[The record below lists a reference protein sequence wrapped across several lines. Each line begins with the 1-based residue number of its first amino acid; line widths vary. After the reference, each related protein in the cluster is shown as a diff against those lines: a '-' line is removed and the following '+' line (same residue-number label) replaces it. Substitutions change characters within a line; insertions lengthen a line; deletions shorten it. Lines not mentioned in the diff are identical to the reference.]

1 MLENHKYAVVDIE
14 TTGHSS
20 ANGDR
25 IIQLAIVFI
34 ENSEITSSFN
44 TFVNP
49 QKQIPLF
56 IQDLTNIM
64 EKDVKDA
71 PRFEEIAPK
80 VLEMLQD
87 HIFVAHNTN
96 FDLTFLQQELKRV
109 GLPKLV
115 CKSIDTVEFAKLMFP
130 NVYSYKLQDIANEL
144 KIELESAH
152 RADDDAMATAYL
164 LLKCFD
170 QLQTLPMKT
179 IELLHKRS
187 FQLKSNLALIFFEV
201 LTMKRK
207 IYDPQNYLEYRGI
220 PLRSDR
226 EVLVTGHGKITYPSF
241 PEDKKHLFQQGT
253 LKLEERAG
261 QFELM
266 DKIHLALS
274 ESREIV
280 CEAETGIG
288 KTLGYLIPAVIHG
301 IEQGKPIIIS
311 TYTTHL
317 IDQLIN
323 EELPKLYDILN
334 INLRVAKLK
343 GINHYIDLY
352 RFWEHLQQDD
362 ESYDETFTIMQILV
376 WLTITEEGDLSELNV
391 SGGGLLFVDKIRRTS
406 EKMISDIKGIDFYE
420 RALSRSKHCDI
431 LVTNHSM
438 IIADKDRENKLLDN
452 GCATIIDEAHQM
464 IHASISRKERIF
476 SYTNWK
482 YILGQFGTLDT
493 DHLLY
498 KLSLIHVS
506 LSVRIRIEKLF
517 VNVVESFDD
526 AMSHIISSIQSFPH
540 KSKSTKRTNTMEEL
554 ELDKTHFIKVAK
566 NLQTFIYSTK
576 PYIGSSKKKLLDQQL
591 VVIVNEWEYW
601 LRELEI
607 KVSEWDEIFLQDGEE
622 EAKWLELDN
631 RSVPGSLTIIKRPLN
646 YQEDIKEAMAPLRA
660 NGGIIWTSGTLT
672 VPSNKYFITSQ
683 LGLSPSVPIHQF
695 KVESNFYNGAELLI
709 IEDMPDIQQVSQS
722 DYIESVAEAIVQTVL
737 VTGGRC
743 FVLFTSQDMLRK
755 TVELI
760 QETNLLE
767 DYMLF
772 AQGITTG
779 SRMRLLKSFQRF
791 SKSVLFGTNSF
802 WEGVDVPGE
811 ALSVVIMVRLP
822 FSSPDDPLF
831 KKRAELMSK
840 NGLNPFSSYSLPE
853 AVLRFRQGFG
863 RLIRS
868 SADKGVFIVLDRRI
882 ETKSYGVD
890 FLQAIP
896 NIPVKKVSL
905 ENIVLEL
912 ENWYTNKDEY

>member
-20 ANGDR
+20 TNGDR

-34 ENSEITSSFN
+34 EDNKITDSFN

-49 QKQIPLF
+49 KKPIPLF
-56 IQDLTNIM
+56 IQDLTNIK
-64 EKDVKDA
+64 EVDVKDA

-96 FDLTFLQQELKRV
+96 FDLTFIQQELKRV
-109 GLPKLV
+109 GLPKLI

-130 NVYSYKLQDIANEL
+130 NMYSYKLQDLAAEL

-152 RADDDAMATAYL
+152 RADDDAKATAYL
-164 LLKCFD
+164 LLNCFE
-170 QLQTLPMKT
+170 QLQLLPLKT

-201 LTMKRK
+201 LTWKRTK
-207 IYDPQNYLEYRGI
+207 IDSVDYLSYRGI
-220 PLRSDR
+220 PLKDVKEEIFSRG
-226 EVLVTGHGKITYPSF
+226 EGLAYPTSK
-241 PEDKKHLFQQGT
+241 EEKELLFQKGKF
-253 LKLEERAG
+253 KLEERIG
-261 QFELM
+261 QYALM
-266 DKIHLALS
+266 DEIHQALS

-288 KTLGYLIPAVIHG
+288 KTLGYLIPAAIYG
-301 IEQGKPIIIS
+301 IGQGKPVIIS

-317 IDQLIN
+317 IDQLIT

-343 GINHYIDLY
+343 GISHYIDLY
-352 RFWEHLQQDD
+352 RFWEHLQQED

-376 WLTITEEGDLSELNV
+376 WLTITDEGDLSELNV
-391 SGGGLLFVDKIRRTS
+391 SGGGQLFVDKIRRTS
-406 EKMISDIKGIDFYE
+406 EKMVNDIKGIDFYE
-420 RALSRSKHCDI
+420 RALQKSRHCDI

-438 IIADKDRENKLLDN
+438 IIADKDRDVKLLGD

-464 IHASISRKERIF
+464 IHASMSRRERIF

-498 KLSLIHVS
+498 KLSLLNVS
-506 LSVRIRIEKLF
+506 LTVRLRIEKLF
-517 VNVVESFDD
+517 VDVVESFDH
-526 AMSHIISSIQSFPH
+526 AMSHIIDSVQCFPH
-540 KSKSTKRTNTMEEL
+540 KSKSTKRTNTLEEL
-554 ELDKTHFIKVAK
+554 CLDKMFFEKVAK
-566 NLQTFIYSTK
+566 RLQTFIYSTK
-576 PYIGSSKKKLLDQQL
+576 PYIGSSKKSISDESL
-591 VVIVNEWEYW
+591 IVLINEWEYW

-607 KVSEWDEIFLQDGEE
+607 KVSEWDDIFLQDNDV
-622 EAKWLELDN
+622 EAKWLELDS

-646 YQEDIKEAMAPLRA
+646 YKEDITDALAPLRA
-660 NGGIIWTSGTLT
+660 AGGVIWTSGTMT

-683 LGLSPSVPIHQF
+683 LGLNHHVPIFQF
-695 KVESNFYNGAELLI
+695 KVESNFYKGAELLI

-779 SRMRLLKSFQRF
+779 SRMRILKSFQRF

-831 KKRAELMSK
+831 KKRAEIMSK

-868 SADKGVFIVLDRRI
+868 STDKGVFIVLDRRI
-882 ETKSYGVD
+882 ETKSYGND

-896 NIPVKKVSL
+896 NIPIKKVSL
-905 ENIVLEL
+905 EDIVLEL
-912 ENWYTNKDEY
+912 ENWYTNMDEY

>member
-34 ENSEITSSFN
+34 ENNKITGSFN

-56 IQDLTNIM
+56 IQDLTNIK
-64 EKDVKDA
+64 EEDVKDA

-130 NVYSYKLQDIANEL
+130 NIYSYKLQDIANEL
-144 KIELESAH
+144 HIELESAH
-152 RADDDAMATAYL
+152 RADDDAKATAYL
-164 LLKCFD
+164 LLKCFE

-207 IYDPQNYLEYRGI
+207 MYDSKDYLEYRGI
-220 PLRSDR
+220 PLQYERDEPLPTQS
-226 EVLVTGHGKITYPSF
+226 ELVYPSSF
-241 PEDKKHLFQQGT
+241 DEKKQLFQQGS

-266 DKIHLALS
+266 DRIHLALS

-288 KTLGYLIPAVIHG
+288 KTLGYLIPAAIYG

-323 EELPKLYDILN
+323 EEIPKLHDILN

-406 EKMISDIKGIDFYE
+406 EKMINDVKGIDFYE
-420 RALSRSKHCDI
+420 RALLRSKDCDI

-438 IIADKDRENKLLDN
+438 IIADKDREVKLLEN

-498 KLSLIHVS
+498 KLSLINVS
-506 LSVRIRIEKLF
+506 LSVRLRIEKLF
-517 VNVVESFDD
+517 VNVVESFDL

-554 ELDKTHFIKVAK
+554 ELDKSYFIKVAK

-576 PYIGSSKKKLLDQQL
+576 PYVGSSKKNLLDPQL
-591 VVIVNEWEYW
+591 IVIVNEWEYW

-631 RSVPGSLTIIKRPLN
+631 RSVPGSLTIIKRPLD
-646 YQEDIKEAMAPLRA
+646 YQEDIKEAMAPLRDS
-660 NGGIIWTSGTLT
+660 GGIIWTSGTLT

-683 LGLSPSVPIHQF
+683 LGLSSSVPIHQF

-831 KKRAELMSK
+831 KKRAELMSR

-882 ETKSYGVD
+882 ETKSYGAD

-912 ENWYTNKDEY
+912 ENWYTN